1 MRTTYFSSARVNAR
15 SYTRKDPVMRGWMI
29 MRWPDNRRNTACLAR
44 RVTCS
49 MVLPL
54 NVLIR
59 RGFDTSRNTS
69 VFFSSTRAMRD
80 PSRRGAIS
88 RTIVSTSGSSGT
100 LDLAPGDVAPP
111 GLALKG
117 DALGCATTRLRS
129 ERDSGTKTSHTQ
141 HTATGCTQSSF
152 VIAIRA
158 CVKDDHIFS
167 EVRRVGKPDRRAF
180 LRIVGIPAAG
190 QDGGDRGPI
199 DRQRLLA
206 RHGVPAPLGNR
217 REMLAKSG
225 QQRGQQHLRLGI
237 AEARIEFE
245 HRRRAVGE
253 DHQTRVEH
261 SLIGSALRRH
271 LAQDGLEDLR

>member
-1 MRTTYFSSARVNAR
+1 
-15 SYTRKDPVMRGWMI
+15 MRGWMI
-29 MRWPDNRRNTACLAR
+29 MRWPDESRNTACLAR
-44 RVTCS
+44 RETCS
-49 MVLPL
+49 MVLPRS
-54 NVLIR
+54 VLIR
-59 RGFDTSRNTS
+59 RALETWRSTS

-117 DALGCATTRLRS
+117 DALGCATTRLGS

-141 HTATGCTQSSF
+141 HTATGRTQSSF

-158 CVKDDHIFS
+158 RVKDDHIFS

-180 LRIVGIPAAG
+180 LRIVGIPARG

-206 RHGVPAPLGNR
+206 RHGIPAPLRNR
-217 REMLAKSG
+217 REMLAESG
-225 QQRGQQHLRLGI
+225 QQRGQEYLRFRI

-245 HRRRAVGE
+245 HRGCAVGP
-253 DHQTRVEH
+253 DHQAGVQH
-261 SLIGSALRRH
+261 AFVGCALSRDF
-271 LAQDGLEDLR
+271 A